1 MDGDP
6 DVVVLNNVTYRLSEL
21 SAEEKFRI
29 EHLKYH
35 EKHRGHEKMH
45 LEMFLVAV
53 FSLLV
58 CQMGLMFWKQRHFRS
73 YQLVTLIAMWLVP
86 FIYSI
91 FADFSRFVVIWV
103 LFSLTTG
110 AMVYLASKKRI
121 STTTPRRVYRW
132 FLFIHTI
139 SYILGVGGYILMML
153 TFFQV
158 NLLFLLPTKIAMDI
172 AMLALF
178 YGLYYGVIARDFAEV
193 CTDKMAAKIAYRVP
207 HGMPV
212 RRIDPSIC
220 SICTNDLTTDSGE
233 KVHRLNCTHVF
244 HDFCI
249 RGWCIIGKKDT
260 CPYCNEKVNLK
271 QTFTNP
277 WDKPHILYGNLLDW
291 VRYLVAWQPVILG
304 FVQLVNTAL
313 GLQ

>member
-1 MDGDP
+1 MGGGS
-6 DVVVLNNVTYRLSEL
+6 DVVVLNNVTYHLSKL

-35 EKHRGHEKMH
+35 EDHKGHERMH

-53 FSLLV
+53 ISLSV

-73 YQLVTLIAMWLVP
+73 YQLITLIAMWIVP
-86 FIYSI
+86 FVYSI
-91 FADFSRFVVIWV
+91 FAEFSRFVVVWV

-110 AMVYLASKKRI
+110 AMVYLSCKKRI

-132 FLFIHTI
+132 FLFIHTT
-139 SYILGVGGYILMML
+139 SYVLGIGGYILMML

-158 NLLFLLPTKIAMDI
+158 NLLFFLPTKIAMDF
-172 AMLALF
+172 ALLVLF

-193 CTDKMAAKIAYRVP
+193 CTNKMAAQISYRVP
-207 HGMPV
+207 QGMPI
-212 RRIDPSIC
+212 RRIDASVC
-220 SICTNDLTTDSGE
+220 SICTNDLVTDGGE

-260 CPYCNEKVNLK
+260 CPYCSEKVNLK

-277 WDKPHILYGNLLDW
+277 YP
-291 VRYLVAWQPVILG
+291 
-304 FVQLVNTAL
+304 F
-313 GLQ
+313 

>member
-1 MDGDP
+1 IDIP
-6 DVVVLNNVTYRLSEL
+6 LIRTFCRREIQVCILSCNTCGIY
-21 SAEEKFRI
+21 FRI

-53 FSLLV
+53 FSLFL
-58 CQMGLMFWKQRHFRS
+58 CQMGLMYWKQRHFRS

-158 NLLFLLPTKIAMDI
+158 NLLFLLPTKVAMDI

-193 CTDKMAAKIAYRVP
+193 CTNKMAAQIPNFSIASWVLYQRFLLVP
-207 HGMPV
+207 HLLTCLHLLFASASSSMS
-212 RRIDPSIC
+212 PS
-220 SICTNDLTTDSGE
+220 
-233 KVHRLNCTHVF
+233 H
-244 HDFCI
+244 
-249 RGWCIIGKKDT
+249 
-260 CPYCNEKVNLK
+260 
-271 QTFTNP
+271 
-277 WDKPHILYGNLLDW
+277 
-291 VRYLVAWQPVILG
+291 
-304 FVQLVNTAL
+304 
-313 GLQ
+313 

>member
-1 MDGDP
+1 MGGGS
-6 DVVVLNNVTYRLSEL
+6 DVVVLNNVTYHLSKL

-35 EKHRGHEKMH
+35 EDHKGHERMH
-45 LEMFLVAV
+45 LEIYVDSPVCIQYIRGIFKICRCLGLV
-53 FSLLV
+53 FSN
-58 CQMGLMFWKQRHFRS
+58 
-73 YQLVTLIAMWLVP
+73 
-86 FIYSI
+86 
-91 FADFSRFVVIWV
+91 
-103 LFSLTTG
+103 TG
-110 AMVYLASKKRI
+110 AMVYLSCKKRI

-132 FLFIHTI
+132 FLFIHTT
-139 SYILGVGGYILMML
+139 SYVLGIGGYILMML

-158 NLLFLLPTKIAMDI
+158 NLLFFLPTKIAMDF
-172 AMLALF
+172 ALLVLF

-193 CTDKMAAKIAYRVP
+193 CTNKMAAQISYRVP
-207 HGMPV
+207 QGMPI
-212 RRIDPSIC
+212 RRIDASVC
-220 SICTNDLTTDSGE
+220 SICTNDLVTDGGE

-249 RGWCIIGKKDT
+249 RAGALLERKI
-260 CPYCNEKVNLK
+260 P

-304 FVQLVNTAL
+304 LVQLLNSAL